1 VIGIGVSRKWNIWK
15 LSQSLMKLKFSSHES
30 EILSFFTKNS
40 KYGIVFMNDFDK
52 GIDVKNFQI

>member
-1 VIGIGVSRKWNIWK
+1 
-15 LSQSLMKLKFSSHES
+15 MKLKFSPHES

-52 GIDVKNFQI
+52 GIDIKNLQI